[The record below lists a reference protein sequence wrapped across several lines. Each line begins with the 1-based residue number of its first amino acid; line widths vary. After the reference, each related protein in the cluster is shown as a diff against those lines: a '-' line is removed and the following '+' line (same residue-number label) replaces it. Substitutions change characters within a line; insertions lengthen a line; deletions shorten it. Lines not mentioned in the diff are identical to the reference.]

1 MNVIAFDKNIEKTK
15 IQLDHI
21 KNQNIFF
28 DLTTSSLNH
37 VLKESDFITLHIPK
51 INDKPF
57 IGEDEFDMMKTGV
70 GIINTSRGGL
80 IDESELIKFL
90 NNKKVSFAALD
101 VYENEPTPNIQLLM
115 HDKISLSPH
124 IGGSTVEA
132 QERIGDE
139 IVREIKAFINLMNKI
154 LPFKA
159 VRAAEDKV
167 GLFVTRNY
175 QSYDK
180 RTFKDK
186 ISNNPYSFLN
196 IISKSNNSNNFSE
209 IRKQFEKFIDE
220 QILIKDKNESFYL
233 YQISQDDKISIGII
247 SLFSTSNLRNGI
259 LKKHE
264 NTIIKRE
271 KIFQRYLLETQINAE
286 PVLIFHKENLEINK
300 IIELYKKK
308 NHTYNFTTTDRV
320 NHKLW
325 KISEKPLV
333 EKIIINYNKINEFY
347 IADGHHRVS
356 SSNLISKKLK
366 KETFFLSFLVSEK
379 NIFCGSFIRYIDNI
393 KYAHTDF
400 LEEIKKSLS

>member
-1 MNVIAFDKNIEKTK
+1 MNN
-15 IQLDHI
+15 
-21 KNQNIFF
+21 
-28 DLTTSSLNH
+28 
-37 VLKESDFITLHIPK
+37 
-51 INDKPF
+51 
-57 IGEDEFDMMKTGV
+57 
-70 GIINTSRGGL
+70 
-80 IDESELIKFL
+80 
-90 NNKKVSFAALD
+90 
-101 VYENEPTPNIQLLM
+101 
-115 HDKISLSPH
+115 
-124 IGGSTVEA
+124 
-132 QERIGDE
+132 
-139 IVREIKAFINLMNKI
+139 I

-175 QSYDK
+175 QSYNE
-180 RTFKDK
+180 RTFQDK

-196 IISKSNNSNNFSE
+196 IISKSNNTNNFSK
-209 IRKQFEKFIDE
+209 IRVQFEKFIDD

-233 YQISQDDKISIGII
+233 YQISREEKISIGII
-247 SLFSTSNLRNGI
+247 SLFSTSNLKNGI

-264 NTIIKRE
+264 NTITKRE
-271 KIFQRYLLETQINAE
+271 KIFERYLLETQINAE
-286 PVLIFHKENLEINK
+286 PVLIFHKENSEINK

-325 KISEKPLV
+325 KISEKSLID
-333 EKIIINYNKINEFY
+333 EIIINYNQINEFY

-393 KYAHTDF
+393 KYAHADF
-400 LEEIKKSLS
+400 LEEIKKKFELKDIYKNSKVNTLKSKSDFITIFLNNTYYDLLLKEEYVNDAHFTDTQIIDYHIFNQILKIKDTKQTERVKYIESSKIQFFLNQNPLNNNSLLIFTKTIDSKQLMQIADNNLILPPKSTYIEPKIRSGITIYDFKS

>member
-1 MNVIAFDKNIEKTK
+1 MNN
-15 IQLDHI
+15 
-21 KNQNIFF
+21 
-28 DLTTSSLNH
+28 
-37 VLKESDFITLHIPK
+37 
-51 INDKPF
+51 
-57 IGEDEFDMMKTGV
+57 
-70 GIINTSRGGL
+70 
-80 IDESELIKFL
+80 
-90 NNKKVSFAALD
+90 
-101 VYENEPTPNIQLLM
+101 
-115 HDKISLSPH
+115 
-124 IGGSTVEA
+124 
-132 QERIGDE
+132 
-139 IVREIKAFINLMNKI
+139 I

-159 VRAAEDKV
+159 VRAVEDKV

-175 QSYDK
+175 QSYNE
-180 RTFKDK
+180 RTFQDK

-196 IISKSNNSNNFSE
+196 IISKSNNTNNFSK
-209 IRKQFEKFIDE
+209 IRVQFEKFIDD

-233 YQISQDDKISIGII
+233 YQISREEKISIGII
-247 SLFSTSNLRNGI
+247 SLFSTSNLKNGI

-264 NTIIKRE
+264 NTITKRE

-286 PVLIFHKENLEINK
+286 PVLIFHKENSEINK

-325 KISEKPLV
+325 KISEKSLID
-333 EKIIINYNKINEFY
+333 EIIINYNQINEFY

-393 KYAHTDF
+393 KYAHADF
-400 LEEIKKSLS
+400 LEEIKKKFELKDIYKNSKVNSLKSKSDFITIFLNNTYYDLLLKEEYVNDAHFTDTQIIDYHIFNQILKIKDTKQTERVKYIESSKIQSFINQNPLSNNSLLIFTKTIDSKQLMQIADNNLILPPKSTNIEPKIRSGITIYDFKS

>member
-1 MNVIAFDKNIEKTK
+1 MNN
-15 IQLDHI
+15 
-21 KNQNIFF
+21 
-28 DLTTSSLNH
+28 
-37 VLKESDFITLHIPK
+37 
-51 INDKPF
+51 
-57 IGEDEFDMMKTGV
+57 
-70 GIINTSRGGL
+70 
-80 IDESELIKFL
+80 
-90 NNKKVSFAALD
+90 
-101 VYENEPTPNIQLLM
+101 
-115 HDKISLSPH
+115 
-124 IGGSTVEA
+124 
-132 QERIGDE
+132 
-139 IVREIKAFINLMNKI
+139 I

-175 QSYDK
+175 QSYNE
-180 RTFKDK
+180 RTFQDK

-196 IISKSNNSNNFSE
+196 IISKSNNTNNFSK
-209 IRKQFEKFIDE
+209 IRVQFEKFIYD

-233 YQISQDDKISIGII
+233 YQISIEEKISIGII
-247 SLFSTSNLRNGI
+247 SLFSTSNLKNGI

-264 NTIIKRE
+264 NTITKRE

-286 PVLIFHKENLEINK
+286 PVLIFHKENSEINK

-325 KISEKPLV
+325 KISEKSLID
-333 EKIIINYNKINEFY
+333 EIIINYNQINEFY

-400 LEEIKKSLS
+400 LEEIKKKFELKDIYKNSKVNTLKSKSDFITIFLNNTYYDLQLKEEYVNDAHFTDTQIIDYHIFNQILKIKDTKQTERVKYIESSKIQSFINQNPLSNNSLLIFTKTIDSKQLMQIADNNLILPPKSTYIEPKIRSGITIYDFKS

>member
-1 MNVIAFDKNIEKTK
+1 MNN
-15 IQLDHI
+15 
-21 KNQNIFF
+21 
-28 DLTTSSLNH
+28 
-37 VLKESDFITLHIPK
+37 
-51 INDKPF
+51 
-57 IGEDEFDMMKTGV
+57 
-70 GIINTSRGGL
+70 
-80 IDESELIKFL
+80 
-90 NNKKVSFAALD
+90 
-101 VYENEPTPNIQLLM
+101 
-115 HDKISLSPH
+115 
-124 IGGSTVEA
+124 
-132 QERIGDE
+132 
-139 IVREIKAFINLMNKI
+139 I

-159 VRAAEDKV
+159 VRAVEDKV

-175 QSYDK
+175 QSYNE
-180 RTFKDK
+180 RTFQDK

-196 IISKSNNSNNFSE
+196 IISKSNNTNNFSK
-209 IRKQFEKFIDE
+209 IRVQFEKFIDD

-233 YQISQDDKISIGII
+233 YQISREEKISIGII
-247 SLFSTSNLRNGI
+247 SLFSTSNLKNGI

-264 NTIIKRE
+264 NTITKRE

-286 PVLIFHKENLEINK
+286 PVLIFHKENSEINK

-325 KISEKPLV
+325 KISEKSLID
-333 EKIIINYNKINEFY
+333 EIIINYNQINEFY

-393 KYAHTDF
+393 KYAHADF
-400 LEEIKKSLS
+400 LEEIKKKFELKDIYKNSKVNSLKSKFDFITIFLNNTYYDLLLKEEYVNDAHFTDTQIIDYHIFNQIFKIKTPNKQKELNT

>member
-1 MNVIAFDKNIEKTK
+1 MNN
-15 IQLDHI
+15 
-21 KNQNIFF
+21 
-28 DLTTSSLNH
+28 
-37 VLKESDFITLHIPK
+37 
-51 INDKPF
+51 
-57 IGEDEFDMMKTGV
+57 
-70 GIINTSRGGL
+70 
-80 IDESELIKFL
+80 
-90 NNKKVSFAALD
+90 
-101 VYENEPTPNIQLLM
+101 
-115 HDKISLSPH
+115 
-124 IGGSTVEA
+124 
-132 QERIGDE
+132 
-139 IVREIKAFINLMNKI
+139 I

-175 QSYDK
+175 QSYNE
-180 RTFKDK
+180 RTFQDK

-196 IISKSNNSNNFSE
+196 IISKSNNTNNFSK
-209 IRKQFEKFIDE
+209 IRVQFEKFIYD

-233 YQISQDDKISIGII
+233 YQISREEKISIGII
-247 SLFSTSNLRNGI
+247 SLFSTSNLKNGI

-264 NTIIKRE
+264 NTITKRE

-286 PVLIFHKENLEINK
+286 PVLIFHKENSEINK

-325 KISEKPLV
+325 KISEKSLID
-333 EKIIINYNKINEFY
+333 EIIINYNQINEFY

-393 KYAHTDF
+393 KYPHTDF
-400 LEEIKKSLS
+400 LEEIKKKFELKDIYKNSKVNSLKSKSDFITIFLNNTYYDLLLKEEYVNDALFTDTQIIDYHIFNQILKIKDTKQTERVKYIESSKIQSFINQNPLSNNSLLIFTKTIDSKQLMQIADNNLILPPKSTYIEPKIRSGITIYDFKS

>member
-1 MNVIAFDKNIEKTK
+1 MNN
-15 IQLDHI
+15 
-21 KNQNIFF
+21 
-28 DLTTSSLNH
+28 
-37 VLKESDFITLHIPK
+37 
-51 INDKPF
+51 
-57 IGEDEFDMMKTGV
+57 
-70 GIINTSRGGL
+70 
-80 IDESELIKFL
+80 
-90 NNKKVSFAALD
+90 
-101 VYENEPTPNIQLLM
+101 
-115 HDKISLSPH
+115 
-124 IGGSTVEA
+124 
-132 QERIGDE
+132 
-139 IVREIKAFINLMNKI
+139 I

-159 VRAAEDKV
+159 VRAVEDKV

-175 QSYDK
+175 QSYNE
-180 RTFKDK
+180 RTFQDK

-196 IISKSNNSNNFSE
+196 IISKSNNTNNFSK
-209 IRKQFEKFIDE
+209 IRLQFEKFIDD

-233 YQISQDDKISIGII
+233 YQISREEKISIGII
-247 SLFSTSNLRNGI
+247 SLFSTSNLKNGI

-264 NTIIKRE
+264 NTITKRE

-286 PVLIFHKENLEINK
+286 PVLIFHKENSEINK

-325 KISEKPLV
+325 KISEKSLID
-333 EKIIINYNKINEFY
+333 EIIINYNQINEFY

-393 KYAHTDF
+393 KYAHADF
-400 LEEIKKSLS
+400 LEEIKKKFELKDIYKNSKVNTLKSKSDFITIFLNNTYYDLLLKEEYVNDAHFTDTQIIDYHIFNQILKIKDTKQTERVKYIESSKIELFLNQNPLNKNSLLIFTKTIDSKQLMQIANNNLILPPKSTYIEPKIRSGITIYDFKS

>member
-1 MNVIAFDKNIEKTK
+1 MNN
-15 IQLDHI
+15 
-21 KNQNIFF
+21 
-28 DLTTSSLNH
+28 
-37 VLKESDFITLHIPK
+37 
-51 INDKPF
+51 
-57 IGEDEFDMMKTGV
+57 
-70 GIINTSRGGL
+70 
-80 IDESELIKFL
+80 
-90 NNKKVSFAALD
+90 
-101 VYENEPTPNIQLLM
+101 
-115 HDKISLSPH
+115 
-124 IGGSTVEA
+124 
-132 QERIGDE
+132 
-139 IVREIKAFINLMNKI
+139 I

-175 QSYDK
+175 QSYNE
-180 RTFKDK
+180 RTFQDK

-196 IISKSNNSNNFSE
+196 IISKSNNTNNFSK
-209 IRKQFEKFIDE
+209 IRVQFEKFIYD

-233 YQISQDDKISIGII
+233 YQISREEKISIGII
-247 SLFSTSNLRNGI
+247 SLFSTSNLKNGI

-264 NTIIKRE
+264 NTITKRE

-286 PVLIFHKENLEINK
+286 PVLIFHKENSEINK

-325 KISEKPLV
+325 KISEKSLID
-333 EKIIINYNKINEFY
+333 EIIINYNQINEFY

-400 LEEIKKSLS
+400 LEEIKKKFELKDIYKNSKVNTLKSKSDFITIFLNNTYYDLLLKEEYVNDAHFTDTQIIDYHIFNQILKIKDTKQTERVKYIESSKIQSFINQNPLSNNSLLIFTKTIDSKQLMQIADNNLILPPKSTYIEPKIRSGITIYDFKS

>member
-1 MNVIAFDKNIEKTK
+1 
-15 IQLDHI
+15 
-21 KNQNIFF
+21 
-28 DLTTSSLNH
+28 
-37 VLKESDFITLHIPK
+37 
-51 INDKPF
+51 
-57 IGEDEFDMMKTGV
+57 
-70 GIINTSRGGL
+70 
-80 IDESELIKFL
+80 
-90 NNKKVSFAALD
+90 
-101 VYENEPTPNIQLLM
+101 
-115 HDKISLSPH
+115 
-124 IGGSTVEA
+124 
-132 QERIGDE
+132 
-139 IVREIKAFINLMNKI
+139 MNKI

-175 QSYDK
+175 QSYNE
-180 RTFKDK
+180 RTFQDK

-196 IISKSNNSNNFSE
+196 IISKSNNTKSFSK
-209 IRKQFEKFIDE
+209 IRVQFEKFIDD

-233 YQISQDDKISIGII
+233 YQISREEKISIGII
-247 SLFSTSNLRNGI
+247 SLFSTSNLKNGI

-264 NTIIKRE
+264 NTITKRE

-286 PVLIFHKENLEINK
+286 PVLIFHKENSEINK

-325 KISEKPLV
+325 KISEKSLID
-333 EKIIINYNKINEFY
+333 EIIINYNQINEFY

-393 KYAHTDF
+393 KYAHADF
-400 LEEIKKSLS
+400 LEEIKKKFELKDIYKNSKVNSLKSKSDFITIFLNNTYYDLLLKEEYVNDAHFTDTQIIDYHIFNQILKIKDTKQTERVKYIESSKIQFFLNQNPLNNNSLLIFTKTIDSKQLMQIADNNLILPPKSTYIEPKIRSGITIYDFKS

>member
-1 MNVIAFDKNIEKTK
+1 MNN
-15 IQLDHI
+15 
-21 KNQNIFF
+21 
-28 DLTTSSLNH
+28 
-37 VLKESDFITLHIPK
+37 
-51 INDKPF
+51 
-57 IGEDEFDMMKTGV
+57 
-70 GIINTSRGGL
+70 
-80 IDESELIKFL
+80 
-90 NNKKVSFAALD
+90 
-101 VYENEPTPNIQLLM
+101 
-115 HDKISLSPH
+115 
-124 IGGSTVEA
+124 
-132 QERIGDE
+132 
-139 IVREIKAFINLMNKI
+139 I

-159 VRAAEDKV
+159 VRAVEDKV

-175 QSYDK
+175 QSYNE
-180 RTFKDK
+180 RTFQDK

-196 IISKSNNSNNFSE
+196 IISKSNNTNNFSK
-209 IRKQFEKFIDE
+209 IRLQFEKFIDD

-233 YQISQDDKISIGII
+233 YQISREEKISIGII
-247 SLFSTSNLRNGI
+247 SLFSTSNIKNGI

-264 NTIIKRE
+264 NTITKRE

-286 PVLIFHKENLEINK
+286 PVLIFHKENSEINK

-325 KISEKPLV
+325 KISEKSLID
-333 EKIIINYNKINEFY
+333 EIIINYNQINEFY

-393 KYAHTDF
+393 KYAHADF
-400 LEEIKKSLS
+400 LEEIKKKFELKDIYKNSKVNTLKSKSDFITIFLNNTYYDLLLKEEYVNDAHFTDTQIIDYHIFNQILKIKDTKQTERVKYIESSKIELFLNQNPLNKNSLLIFTKTIDSKQLMQIADNNLILPPKSTYIEPKIRSGITIYDFKS

>member
-1 MNVIAFDKNIEKTK
+1 MNN
-15 IQLDHI
+15 
-21 KNQNIFF
+21 
-28 DLTTSSLNH
+28 
-37 VLKESDFITLHIPK
+37 
-51 INDKPF
+51 
-57 IGEDEFDMMKTGV
+57 
-70 GIINTSRGGL
+70 
-80 IDESELIKFL
+80 
-90 NNKKVSFAALD
+90 
-101 VYENEPTPNIQLLM
+101 
-115 HDKISLSPH
+115 
-124 IGGSTVEA
+124 
-132 QERIGDE
+132 
-139 IVREIKAFINLMNKI
+139 I

-159 VRAAEDKV
+159 VRAVEDKV

-175 QSYDK
+175 QSYNE
-180 RTFKDK
+180 RTFQDK

-196 IISKSNNSNNFSE
+196 IISKSNNTNNFSK
-209 IRKQFEKFIDE
+209 IRVQFEKFIDD

-233 YQISQDDKISIGII
+233 YQISREEKISIGII
-247 SLFSTSNLRNGI
+247 SLFSTSNLKNGI

-264 NTIIKRE
+264 NTITKRE

-286 PVLIFHKENLEINK
+286 PVLIFHKENSEINK

-325 KISEKPLV
+325 KISEKSLID
-333 EKIIINYNKINEFY
+333 EIIINYNQINEFY

-393 KYAHTDF
+393 KYAHADF
-400 LEEIKKSLS
+400 LEEIKKKFELKDIYKNSKVNTLKSKSDFITIFLNNTYYDLLLKEEYVNDSHFTDTQIIDYHIFNQILKIKDTKQTERVKYIESSKIQFFLNQNPLNNNSLLIFTKTIDSKQLMQIADNNLILPPKSTYIEPKIRSGITIYDFKS

>member
-1 MNVIAFDKNIEKTK
+1 MNN
-15 IQLDHI
+15 
-21 KNQNIFF
+21 
-28 DLTTSSLNH
+28 
-37 VLKESDFITLHIPK
+37 
-51 INDKPF
+51 
-57 IGEDEFDMMKTGV
+57 
-70 GIINTSRGGL
+70 
-80 IDESELIKFL
+80 
-90 NNKKVSFAALD
+90 
-101 VYENEPTPNIQLLM
+101 
-115 HDKISLSPH
+115 
-124 IGGSTVEA
+124 
-132 QERIGDE
+132 
-139 IVREIKAFINLMNKI
+139 I

-180 RTFKDK
+180 RTFQDK

-196 IISKSNNSNNFSE
+196 IISKSNNTNNFSK
-209 IRKQFEKFIDE
+209 IRVQFEKFIYD

-233 YQISQDDKISIGII
+233 YQISREEKKSIGII
-247 SLFSTSNLRNGI
+247 SLFSTSNLKNGI

-264 NTIIKRE
+264 NTITKRE

-286 PVLIFHKENLEINK
+286 PVLIFHKENSEINK

-325 KISEKPLV
+325 KISEKSLID
-333 EKIIINYNKINEFY
+333 EIIINYNQINEFY

-400 LEEIKKSLS
+400 LEEIKKKFEFKDIYKNSKVNTLKSKSDFITIFLNNTYYDLQLKEEYVNDAHFTDTQIIDYHIFNQILKIKDTKQTERVKYIESSKIQSFINQNPLSNNSLLIFTKTIDSKQLMQIADNNLILPPKSTYIEPKIRSGITIYDFKS

>member
-1 MNVIAFDKNIEKTK
+1 MNN
-15 IQLDHI
+15 
-21 KNQNIFF
+21 
-28 DLTTSSLNH
+28 
-37 VLKESDFITLHIPK
+37 
-51 INDKPF
+51 
-57 IGEDEFDMMKTGV
+57 
-70 GIINTSRGGL
+70 
-80 IDESELIKFL
+80 
-90 NNKKVSFAALD
+90 
-101 VYENEPTPNIQLLM
+101 
-115 HDKISLSPH
+115 
-124 IGGSTVEA
+124 
-132 QERIGDE
+132 
-139 IVREIKAFINLMNKI
+139 I

-159 VRAAEDKV
+159 VRAVEDKV

-175 QSYDK
+175 QSYNE
-180 RTFKDK
+180 RTFQDK

-196 IISKSNNSNNFSE
+196 IISKSNNTNNFSK
-209 IRKQFEKFIDE
+209 IRVQFEKFIDD

-233 YQISQDDKISIGII
+233 YQISREEKISIGII
-247 SLFSTSNLRNGI
+247 SLFSTSNLKNGI

-264 NTIIKRE
+264 NTITKRE

-286 PVLIFHKENLEINK
+286 PVLIFHKENSEINK

-325 KISEKPLV
+325 KISEKSLID
-333 EKIIINYNKINEFY
+333 EIIINYNQINEFY

-393 KYAHTDF
+393 KYAHADF
-400 LEEIKKSLS
+400 LEEIKKKFELKDVYKNSKVNTLKSKSDFITIFLNNTYYDLLLKEEYVNDAHFTDTQIIDYHIFNQILKIKDTKQTERVKYIESSKIQFFLNQNPLNNNSLLIFTKTIDSKQLMQIADNNLILPPKSTYIEPKIRSGITIYDFKS

>member
-1 MNVIAFDKNIEKTK
+1 MNN
-15 IQLDHI
+15 
-21 KNQNIFF
+21 
-28 DLTTSSLNH
+28 
-37 VLKESDFITLHIPK
+37 
-51 INDKPF
+51 
-57 IGEDEFDMMKTGV
+57 
-70 GIINTSRGGL
+70 
-80 IDESELIKFL
+80 
-90 NNKKVSFAALD
+90 
-101 VYENEPTPNIQLLM
+101 
-115 HDKISLSPH
+115 
-124 IGGSTVEA
+124 
-132 QERIGDE
+132 
-139 IVREIKAFINLMNKI
+139 I

-159 VRAAEDKV
+159 VRAVEDKV

-175 QSYDK
+175 QSYK
-180 RTFKDK
+180 ERTFQDK

-196 IISKSNNSNNFSE
+196 IISKSNNTNNFSK
-209 IRKQFEKFIDE
+209 IRIQFEKFIDD

-233 YQISQDDKISIGII
+233 YQISREEKISIGII
-247 SLFSTSNLRNGI
+247 SLFSTSNLKNGI

-264 NTIIKRE
+264 NTITKRE

-286 PVLIFHKENLEINK
+286 PVLIFHKENSEINK

-325 KISEKPLV
+325 KISEKSLID
-333 EKIIINYNKINEFY
+333 EIIINYNQINEFY

-393 KYAHTDF
+393 KYAHADF
-400 LEEIKKSLS
+400 LEEIKKKFELKDIYKNSKVNTLKSKSDFITIFLNNTYYDLLLKEEYVNDAHFTDTQIIDYHIFNQILKIKDSKQTERVKYIESSKIQFFLNQNPLNNNSLLIFTKTIDSKQLMQIADNNLILPPKSTYIEPKIRSGITIYDFKS

>member
-1 MNVIAFDKNIEKTK
+1 MNN
-15 IQLDHI
+15 
-21 KNQNIFF
+21 
-28 DLTTSSLNH
+28 
-37 VLKESDFITLHIPK
+37 
-51 INDKPF
+51 
-57 IGEDEFDMMKTGV
+57 
-70 GIINTSRGGL
+70 
-80 IDESELIKFL
+80 
-90 NNKKVSFAALD
+90 
-101 VYENEPTPNIQLLM
+101 
-115 HDKISLSPH
+115 
-124 IGGSTVEA
+124 
-132 QERIGDE
+132 
-139 IVREIKAFINLMNKI
+139 I

-159 VRAAEDKV
+159 VRAVEDKV

-175 QSYDK
+175 QSYNE
-180 RTFKDK
+180 RTFQDK

-196 IISKSNNSNNFSE
+196 IISKSNNTNNFSK
-209 IRKQFEKFIDE
+209 IRVQFEKFIDD

-233 YQISQDDKISIGII
+233 YQISREEKISIGII
-247 SLFSTSNLRNGI
+247 SLFSTSNLKNGI

-264 NTIIKRE
+264 NTITKRE

-286 PVLIFHKENLEINK
+286 PVLIFHKENSEINK

-325 KISEKPLV
+325 KISEKSLID
-333 EKIIINYNKINEFY
+333 EIIINYNQINEFY

-393 KYAHTDF
+393 KYAHADF
-400 LEEIKKSLS
+400 LEEIKKKFELKDMYKESKVNNIKSKSDFITIFFNNTYYDLQLKKEYVNCAHFTDTQIIDFHIFNQILKIKDTKQTERVKYIESSKIQFFLNQNPLNNNSLLIFTKTIDSKQLMQIADNNLILPPKSTYIEPKIRSGITIYDFKS

>member
-1 MNVIAFDKNIEKTK
+1 MNN
-15 IQLDHI
+15 
-21 KNQNIFF
+21 
-28 DLTTSSLNH
+28 
-37 VLKESDFITLHIPK
+37 
-51 INDKPF
+51 
-57 IGEDEFDMMKTGV
+57 
-70 GIINTSRGGL
+70 
-80 IDESELIKFL
+80 
-90 NNKKVSFAALD
+90 
-101 VYENEPTPNIQLLM
+101 
-115 HDKISLSPH
+115 
-124 IGGSTVEA
+124 
-132 QERIGDE
+132 
-139 IVREIKAFINLMNKI
+139 I

-159 VRAAEDKV
+159 VRAVEDKV

-175 QSYDK
+175 QSYNE
-180 RTFKDK
+180 RTFQDK

-196 IISKSNNSNNFSE
+196 IISKSNNTNNFSK
-209 IRKQFEKFIDE
+209 IRVQFEKFIDD

-233 YQISQDDKISIGII
+233 YQISREEKISIGII
-247 SLFSTSNLRNGI
+247 SLFSTSNLKNGI

-264 NTIIKRE
+264 NTITKRE

-286 PVLIFHKENLEINK
+286 PVLIFHKENSEINK

-325 KISEKPLV
+325 KISEKSLID
-333 EKIIINYNKINEFY
+333 EIIINYNQINEFY

-393 KYAHTDF
+393 KYAHADF
-400 LEEIKKSLS
+400 LEEIKKKFELKDIYKNSKVNSLKSKSDFITIFLNNTYYDLLLKEEYVNDAHFTDTQIIDYHIFNQILKIKDTKQTERVKYIESSKIQFFLNQNPLNKNSLLIFTKTIDSKQLMQIADNNLILPPKSTYIEPKIRSGITIYDFKS

>member
-1 MNVIAFDKNIEKTK
+1 MNN
-15 IQLDHI
+15 
-21 KNQNIFF
+21 
-28 DLTTSSLNH
+28 
-37 VLKESDFITLHIPK
+37 
-51 INDKPF
+51 
-57 IGEDEFDMMKTGV
+57 
-70 GIINTSRGGL
+70 
-80 IDESELIKFL
+80 
-90 NNKKVSFAALD
+90 
-101 VYENEPTPNIQLLM
+101 
-115 HDKISLSPH
+115 
-124 IGGSTVEA
+124 
-132 QERIGDE
+132 
-139 IVREIKAFINLMNKI
+139 I

-159 VRAAEDKV
+159 VRAVEDMV

-175 QSYDK
+175 QSYDE
-180 RTFKDK
+180 RTFQDK

-196 IISKSNNSNNFSE
+196 IISKSNNTNNFSK
-209 IRKQFEKFIDE
+209 IRVQFEKFIDD

-233 YQISQDDKISIGII
+233 YQISREEKISIGII
-247 SLFSTSNLRNGI
+247 SLFSTSNLKNGI

-264 NTIIKRE
+264 NTITKRE

-286 PVLIFHKENLEINK
+286 PVLIFHKENSEINK

-325 KISEKPLV
+325 KISEKSLID
-333 EKIIINYNKINEFY
+333 EIIINYNQINEFY

-393 KYAHTDF
+393 KYAHADF
-400 LEEIKKSLS
+400 LEEIKKKFELKDIYKNSKVNSLKSKSDFITIFLNNTYYDLLLKEEYVNDAHFTDTQIIDYHIFNQILKIKDTKQTERVKYIESSKIQFFLNQNPLNKNSLLIFTKTIDSKQLMQIADNNLILPPKSTYIEPKIRSGITIYDFKS

>member
-1 MNVIAFDKNIEKTK
+1 
-15 IQLDHI
+15 
-21 KNQNIFF
+21 
-28 DLTTSSLNH
+28 
-37 VLKESDFITLHIPK
+37 
-51 INDKPF
+51 
-57 IGEDEFDMMKTGV
+57 
-70 GIINTSRGGL
+70 
-80 IDESELIKFL
+80 
-90 NNKKVSFAALD
+90 
-101 VYENEPTPNIQLLM
+101 
-115 HDKISLSPH
+115 
-124 IGGSTVEA
+124 
-132 QERIGDE
+132 
-139 IVREIKAFINLMNKI
+139 MNKI

-175 QSYDK
+175 QSYNE
-180 RTFKDK
+180 RTFQDK

-196 IISKSNNSNNFSE
+196 IISKSNNTNNFSK
-209 IRKQFEKFIDE
+209 IRVQFEKFIDD

-233 YQISQDDKISIGII
+233 YQISREEKISIGII
-247 SLFSTSNLRNGI
+247 SLFSTSNLKNGI

-264 NTIIKRE
+264 NTITKRE

-286 PVLIFHKENLEINK
+286 PVLIFHKENSEINK

-325 KISEKPLV
+325 KISEKSLID
-333 EKIIINYNKINEFY
+333 EIIINYNQINEFY

-393 KYAHTDF
+393 KYAHADF
-400 LEEIKKSLS
+400 LEEIKKKFELKDIYKNSKVNSLKSKSDFITIFLNNTYYDLLLKEEYVNDAHFTDTQIIDYHIFNQILKIKDTKQTERVKYIESSKIQFFLNQNPLNNNSLLIFTKTIDSKQLMQIADNNLILPPKSTYIEPKIRSGITIYDFKS

>member
-1 MNVIAFDKNIEKTK
+1 MNN
-15 IQLDHI
+15 
-21 KNQNIFF
+21 
-28 DLTTSSLNH
+28 
-37 VLKESDFITLHIPK
+37 
-51 INDKPF
+51 
-57 IGEDEFDMMKTGV
+57 
-70 GIINTSRGGL
+70 
-80 IDESELIKFL
+80 
-90 NNKKVSFAALD
+90 
-101 VYENEPTPNIQLLM
+101 
-115 HDKISLSPH
+115 
-124 IGGSTVEA
+124 
-132 QERIGDE
+132 
-139 IVREIKAFINLMNKI
+139 I

-159 VRAAEDKV
+159 VRAVEDKV

-175 QSYDK
+175 QSYNE
-180 RTFKDK
+180 RTFQDK

-196 IISKSNNSNNFSE
+196 IISKSNNTNNFSK
-209 IRKQFEKFIDE
+209 IRVQFEKFIDD

-233 YQISQDDKISIGII
+233 YQISREEKISIGII
-247 SLFSTSNLRNGI
+247 SLFSTSNLKNGI

-264 NTIIKRE
+264 NTITKRE

-286 PVLIFHKENLEINK
+286 PVLIFHKENSEINK

-325 KISEKPLV
+325 KISEKSLID
-333 EKIIINYNKINEFY
+333 EIIINYNQINEFY

-393 KYAHTDF
+393 KYAHADF
-400 LEEIKKSLS
+400 LEEIKKKFELKDIYKNSKVNSLKSKSDFITIFLNNTYYDLLLKEEYVNDAHFTDTQIIDYHIFNQILKIKDTKQTERVKYIESSKIQFFLNQNPLNNNSLLIFTKTIDSKQLMQIADNNLILPPKSTYIEPKIRSGITIYDFKS

>member
-1 MNVIAFDKNIEKTK
+1 MNN
-15 IQLDHI
+15 
-21 KNQNIFF
+21 
-28 DLTTSSLNH
+28 
-37 VLKESDFITLHIPK
+37 
-51 INDKPF
+51 
-57 IGEDEFDMMKTGV
+57 
-70 GIINTSRGGL
+70 
-80 IDESELIKFL
+80 
-90 NNKKVSFAALD
+90 
-101 VYENEPTPNIQLLM
+101 
-115 HDKISLSPH
+115 
-124 IGGSTVEA
+124 
-132 QERIGDE
+132 
-139 IVREIKAFINLMNKI
+139 I

-159 VRAAEDKV
+159 VRAVEDKV

-175 QSYDK
+175 QSYNE
-180 RTFKDK
+180 RTFQDK

-196 IISKSNNSNNFSE
+196 IISKSNNTNNFSK
-209 IRKQFEKFIDE
+209 IRVQFEKFIDD

-233 YQISQDDKISIGII
+233 YQISREEKISIGII
-247 SLFSTSNLRNGI
+247 SLFSTSNLKNGI

-264 NTIIKRE
+264 NTITKRV

-286 PVLIFHKENLEINK
+286 PVLIFHKENSEINK

-325 KISEKPLV
+325 KISEKSLID
-333 EKIIINYNKINEFY
+333 EIIINYNQINEFY

-393 KYAHTDF
+393 RYAHADF
-400 LEEIKKSLS
+400 LEEIKKKFELKDIYKNSKVKSLKSKSDFITIFLNNTYYDLLLKEEYVNDAHFTDTQIIDYHIFNQILKIRDTKQTERVKYIESSKIQFFLNQNPLNNNSLLIFTKTIDSKQLMQIADNNLILPPKSTYIEPKIRSGITIYDFKS

>member
-1 MNVIAFDKNIEKTK
+1 MNN
-15 IQLDHI
+15 
-21 KNQNIFF
+21 
-28 DLTTSSLNH
+28 
-37 VLKESDFITLHIPK
+37 
-51 INDKPF
+51 
-57 IGEDEFDMMKTGV
+57 
-70 GIINTSRGGL
+70 
-80 IDESELIKFL
+80 
-90 NNKKVSFAALD
+90 
-101 VYENEPTPNIQLLM
+101 
-115 HDKISLSPH
+115 
-124 IGGSTVEA
+124 
-132 QERIGDE
+132 
-139 IVREIKAFINLMNKI
+139 I

-175 QSYDK
+175 QSYDE
-180 RTFKDK
+180 RTFQDK

-196 IISKSNNSNNFSE
+196 IISKSNNTNNFSK
-209 IRKQFEKFIDE
+209 IRVQFEKFIDD

-233 YQISQDDKISIGII
+233 YQISREEKISIGII
-247 SLFSTSNLRNGI
+247 SLFSTSNLKNGI

-264 NTIIKRE
+264 NTITKRE

-286 PVLIFHKENLEINK
+286 PVLIFHKENSEINK

-325 KISEKPLV
+325 KISEKSLID
-333 EKIIINYNKINEFY
+333 EIIINYNQINEFY

-393 KYAHTDF
+393 KYAHADF
-400 LEEIKKSLS
+400 LEEIKKKFELKDIYKNSKVNSLKSKSDFITIFLNNTYYDLLLKKEYVNDALFTDTQIIDYHIFNQILKIKDTKQTERVKYIESSKIQFFLNQNPLKKNSLLIFTKTIDSKQLMQIADNNLILPPKSTYIEPKIRSGITIYDFKS

>member
-1 MNVIAFDKNIEKTK
+1 MNN
-15 IQLDHI
+15 
-21 KNQNIFF
+21 
-28 DLTTSSLNH
+28 
-37 VLKESDFITLHIPK
+37 
-51 INDKPF
+51 
-57 IGEDEFDMMKTGV
+57 
-70 GIINTSRGGL
+70 
-80 IDESELIKFL
+80 
-90 NNKKVSFAALD
+90 
-101 VYENEPTPNIQLLM
+101 
-115 HDKISLSPH
+115 
-124 IGGSTVEA
+124 
-132 QERIGDE
+132 
-139 IVREIKAFINLMNKI
+139 I

-159 VRAAEDKV
+159 VRAVEDKV

-175 QSYDK
+175 QSYNE
-180 RTFKDK
+180 RTFQDK

-196 IISKSNNSNNFSE
+196 IISKSNNTNNFSK
-209 IRKQFEKFIDE
+209 IRVQFEKFIDD

-233 YQISQDDKISIGII
+233 YQISREEKISIGII
-247 SLFSTSNLRNGI
+247 SLFSTSNLKNGI

-264 NTIIKRE
+264 NTITKRE

-286 PVLIFHKENLEINK
+286 PVLIFHKENSEINK

-325 KISEKPLV
+325 KISEKSLID
-333 EKIIINYNKINEFY
+333 EIIINYNQINEFY

-393 KYAHTDF
+393 KYAHADF
-400 LEEIKKSLS
+400 LEEIKKKFELKDIYKNSKVNTLKSKSDFITIFLNNTYYDLLLKEEYVNDAHFTDTQIIDYHIFNQILKIKDTKQTERVKYIESSKIQFFLNQNPLNKNSLLIFTKTIDSKQLMQIADNNLILPPKSTYIEPKIRSGITIYDFKY

>member
-1 MNVIAFDKNIEKTK
+1 
-15 IQLDHI
+15 
-21 KNQNIFF
+21 
-28 DLTTSSLNH
+28 
-37 VLKESDFITLHIPK
+37 
-51 INDKPF
+51 
-57 IGEDEFDMMKTGV
+57 
-70 GIINTSRGGL
+70 
-80 IDESELIKFL
+80 
-90 NNKKVSFAALD
+90 
-101 VYENEPTPNIQLLM
+101 
-115 HDKISLSPH
+115 
-124 IGGSTVEA
+124 
-132 QERIGDE
+132 
-139 IVREIKAFINLMNKI
+139 MNKI

-175 QSYDK
+175 QSYNE
-180 RTFKDK
+180 RTFQDK

-196 IISKSNNSNNFSE
+196 IISKSNNTNNFSK
-209 IRKQFEKFIDE
+209 IRAQFEKFIDD

-233 YQISQDDKISIGII
+233 YQISREEKISIGII
-247 SLFSTSNLRNGI
+247 SLFSTSNLKNGI

-264 NTIIKRE
+264 NTITKRE

-286 PVLIFHKENLEINK
+286 PVLIFHKENSEINK

-325 KISEKPLV
+325 KISEKSLID
-333 EKIIINYNKINEFY
+333 EIIINYNQINEFY

-393 KYAHTDF
+393 KYAHADF
-400 LEEIKKSLS
+400 LEEIKKKFEFKDIYKNSKVNSLKSKSDFITIFLNNTYYDLLLKEEYVNDAHFTDTQIIDYHIFNQILKIKDTKQTERVKYIESSKIQFFLNQNPLNKNSLLIFTKTIDSKQLMQIADNNLILPPKSTYIEPKIRSAITIYDFKS

>member
-1 MNVIAFDKNIEKTK
+1 
-15 IQLDHI
+15 
-21 KNQNIFF
+21 
-28 DLTTSSLNH
+28 
-37 VLKESDFITLHIPK
+37 
-51 INDKPF
+51 
-57 IGEDEFDMMKTGV
+57 
-70 GIINTSRGGL
+70 
-80 IDESELIKFL
+80 
-90 NNKKVSFAALD
+90 
-101 VYENEPTPNIQLLM
+101 
-115 HDKISLSPH
+115 
-124 IGGSTVEA
+124 
-132 QERIGDE
+132 
-139 IVREIKAFINLMNKI
+139 MNKI

-175 QSYDK
+175 QSYNE
-180 RTFKDK
+180 RTFQDK

-196 IISKSNNSNNFSE
+196 IISKSNNTNNFSK
-209 IRKQFEKFIDE
+209 IRVQFEKFIDD

-233 YQISQDDKISIGII
+233 YQISREEKISIGII
-247 SLFSTSNLRNGI
+247 SLFSTSNLKNGI

-264 NTIIKRE
+264 NTITKRE

-286 PVLIFHKENLEINK
+286 PVLIFHKENSEINK

-325 KISEKPLV
+325 KISEKSLID
-333 EKIIINYNKINEFY
+333 EIIINYNQINEFY

-379 NIFCGSFIRYIDNI
+379 NIFCGSFIRYIHNI
-393 KYAHTDF
+393 KYAHADF
-400 LEEIKKSLS
+400 LEEIKKKFELKDIYKNSKVNTLKSKSDFITIFLNNTYYDLLLKEEYVNDAHFTDTQIIDYHIFNQILKIKDTKQTERVKYIESSKIQSFLNQNPLNNNSLLIFTKTIDSKQLMQIADNNLILPPKSTYIEPKIRSGITIYDFKS

>member
-1 MNVIAFDKNIEKTK
+1 MNN
-15 IQLDHI
+15 
-21 KNQNIFF
+21 
-28 DLTTSSLNH
+28 
-37 VLKESDFITLHIPK
+37 
-51 INDKPF
+51 
-57 IGEDEFDMMKTGV
+57 
-70 GIINTSRGGL
+70 
-80 IDESELIKFL
+80 
-90 NNKKVSFAALD
+90 
-101 VYENEPTPNIQLLM
+101 
-115 HDKISLSPH
+115 
-124 IGGSTVEA
+124 
-132 QERIGDE
+132 
-139 IVREIKAFINLMNKI
+139 I

-159 VRAAEDKV
+159 VRAVEDKV

-175 QSYDK
+175 QSYNE
-180 RTFKDK
+180 RTFQDK

-196 IISKSNNSNNFSE
+196 IISKSNNTNNFSK
-209 IRKQFEKFIDE
+209 IRVQFEKFIDD

-233 YQISQDDKISIGII
+233 YQISREEKISIGII
-247 SLFSTSNLRNGI
+247 SLFSTSNLKNGI

-264 NTIIKRE
+264 NTITKRV

-286 PVLIFHKENLEINK
+286 PVLIFHKENSEINK

-325 KISEKPLV
+325 KISEKSLID
-333 EKIIINYNKINEFY
+333 EIIINYNQINEFY

-393 KYAHTDF
+393 KYAHADF
-400 LEEIKKSLS
+400 LEEIKKKFELKDIYKNSKVNTLKSKSDFITIFLNNTYYDLLLKEEYVNDAHFTDTQIIDYHIFNQILKIKDTKQTERVKYIESSKIQFFLNQNPLNKNSLLIFTKTIDSKQLMQIADNNLILPPKSTYIEPKIRSGITIYDFKS

>member
-1 MNVIAFDKNIEKTK
+1 
-15 IQLDHI
+15 
-21 KNQNIFF
+21 
-28 DLTTSSLNH
+28 
-37 VLKESDFITLHIPK
+37 
-51 INDKPF
+51 
-57 IGEDEFDMMKTGV
+57 
-70 GIINTSRGGL
+70 
-80 IDESELIKFL
+80 
-90 NNKKVSFAALD
+90 
-101 VYENEPTPNIQLLM
+101 
-115 HDKISLSPH
+115 
-124 IGGSTVEA
+124 
-132 QERIGDE
+132 
-139 IVREIKAFINLMNKI
+139 MNKI

-180 RTFKDK
+180 RTFQDK

-196 IISKSNNSNNFSE
+196 IISKSNNTNSFSE
-209 IRKQFEKFIDE
+209 IRRKFEKFIDD
-220 QILIKDKNESFYL
+220 QILIKDKDESFYL
-233 YQISQDDKISIGII
+233 YQISREKKKSIGII
-247 SLFSTSNLRNGI
+247 SLFPTSNFKKGI

-264 NTIIKRE
+264 NTITKRE

-286 PVLIFHKENLEINK
+286 PVLIFHEENSEINK

-325 KISEKPLV
+325 KISEKSLID
-333 EKIIINYNKINEFY
+333 EIIINYNQINEFY

-379 NIFCGSFIRYIDNI
+379 NIFCGSFIRYIDTI
-393 KYAHTDF
+393 EYANTDF
-400 LEEIKKSLS
+400 LEEIKKKFELKDIYKESKVNNIKSKSDFITIFFNNTYYDLQLKKEYVNYAHFTDTQIIDFHIFNQILKIRDTKQTERVKYIESSKIELFLNQNPLKKNSLLIFTKTIDSKQLMQIADNNLILPPKSTYIEPKIRSGITIYDFKS